1 MICLRVSL
9 FMQNRGNCHICS
21 QALADYLSERDTKM
35 SNYQVQMASIII
47 SSLKG
52 VTSYQRRQYRDN
64 RQFPGYHPVFFEL
77 DACIKLNNTR
87 IKIKLTWS
95 TRSFNSHCF
104 TIVWILVRLIME
116 QLKPSVNTTVLVKK
130 FKKICHYFLI
140 QTPLQLQDYSK
151 ELRTICFYYIF
162 SHSLS

>member
-1 MICLRVSL
+1 
-9 FMQNRGNCHICS
+9 MQNRENCHICS
-21 QALADYLSERDTKM
+21 FFEWDTKM
-35 SNYQVQMASIII
+35 SDYQVQMASIII

-52 VTSYQRRQYRDN
+52 FRRYQYGGN
-64 RQFPGYHPVFFEL
+64 RQFPRYHLVLFEL

-116 QLKPSVNTTVLVKK
+116 QLKPSVNTTVLVINI
-130 FKKICHYFLI
+130 KKIVITFHSRPLCNYRII
-140 QTPLQLQDYSK
+140 QRNW
-151 ELRTICFYYIF
+151 ERFCFYYIF

>member
-1 MICLRVSL
+1 MFSSQFIYAKSWELSYLL
-9 FMQNRGNCHICS
+9 FF
-21 QALADYLSERDTKM
+21 ERDTKM
-35 SNYQVQMASIII
+35 SDYQVQMASIII

-52 VTSYQRRQYRDN
+52 FRRYEYGGN
-64 RQFPGYHPVFFEL
+64 RQFPRYHLVLFEL

-116 QLKPSVNTTVLVKK
+116 QLKPSVNTTVLAMNIKK
-130 FKKICHYFLI
+130 NCHY
-140 QTPLQLQDYSK
+140 YS
-151 ELRTICFYYIF
+151 F
-162 SHSLS
+162 

>member
-1 MICLRVSL
+1 
-9 FMQNRGNCHICS
+9 
-21 QALADYLSERDTKM
+21 
-35 SNYQVQMASIII
+35 MASIII

-64 RQFPGYHPVFFEL
+64 RQFPRYHPVFFEL

-116 QLKPSVNTTVLVKK
+116 QLKPSVNTTVLVINIKK
-130 FKKICHYFLI
+130 NCHYFSF

-151 ELRTICFYYIF
+151 ELRTILLLLYFF
-162 SHSLS
+162 SQFIITSILFLI

>member
-1 MICLRVSL
+1 
-9 FMQNRGNCHICS
+9 
-21 QALADYLSERDTKM
+21 M
-35 SNYQVQMASIII
+35 SDYQVQMASIII

-52 VTSYQRRQYRDN
+52 FRRYEYGGN
-64 RQFPGYHPVFFEL
+64 RQFPRYHLVLFEL

-104 TIVWILVRLIME
+104 TIVWIFVRLITE
-116 QLKPSVNTTVLVKK
+116 QLKHSVNTTVFEMNIKK
-130 FKKICHYFLI
+130 NCHHFSF

-151 ELRTICFYYIF
+151 ELRTIMLLVHFFLTVYHNIQFCFEYN
-162 SHSLS
+162 SV